1 MYLVTADEMRE
12 MDQRTIEGFSLPG
25 RVLMEN
31 AGRGAVRFFLEFF
44 GETGKKS
51 VAVIAGRGNNG
62 GDGFVM
68 ARYLH
73 QQGIPVT
80 VYLLSEKSR
89 VRGDARVNLEL
100 LETLSAPVVEIIDT
114 SAFQAMDAAVRH
126 HHIWIDALLGTGL
139 NADVRGLFRQV
150 IDRINELNRPVF
162 SVDIPSGI
170 NSDTGQIC
178 GACIHASATATFA
191 FAKSGHLLHPGAEH
205 TGHLRIVDIGVPPKI
220 AEAVGAGCRLLTP
233 DDIARRL
240 PHRPIAAH
248 KGTTGHVLVVA
259 GSPGKTGAA
268 AMASLSAMRAG
279 AGLVTLAVPKSLN
292 PILEPQVTEVMTSP
306 LPETVDGTLDEAA
319 LDRILSL
326 AEGKKCIALGPGLG
340 TAEETS
346 NLVRRVVAESPV
358 PLVIDADGLNCL
370 AGRLDAVA
378 KARAP
383 LLLTPHPGE
392 MARLSGA
399 SSAEIQADR
408 VASARAFAR
417 EHGVFIV
424 LKGASTVVAAADGA
438 CFINPTGNPGMASG
452 GMGDVLTGLIA
463 GLLAQGATP
472 LDAACTG
479 VFVHGRAAD
488 ILAGAIG
495 PFGYLATDVMDEIPS
510 CMEELLGG
518 KSITP
523 GSWPVTGIP
532 CLPPHGSGDWLIG

>member
-12 MDQRTIEGFSLPG
+12 MDRRTIEEFALPG

-44 GETGKKS
+44 GEAGKKS
-51 VAVIAGRGNNG
+51 VAVIAGSGNNG

-68 ARYLH
+68 ARCLH

-80 VYLLSEKSR
+80 VYLLAERNR
-89 VRGDARVNLEL
+89 VKGDARVNLEL
-100 LETLSAPVVEIIDT
+100 LDALAVPVVEITDI
-114 SAFQAMDAAVRH
+114 SAFQAADGAMGH

-139 NADVRGLFRQV
+139 NSDVRGLFQHA

-162 SVDIPSGI
+162 SVDIPSGV

-178 GACIHASATATFA
+178 GTCIHASATATFA

-205 TGHLRIVDIGVPPKI
+205 TGRLRIVDIGVPPII
-220 AEAVGAGCRLLTP
+220 AEAVGARCRLLTAT
-233 DDIARRL
+233 DIAGRL
-240 PHRPIAAH
+240 PRRQLTAH
-248 KGTTGHVLVVA
+248 KGTTGHVMVVA
-259 GSPGKTGAA
+259 GSLGKTGAA
-268 AMASLSAMRAG
+268 AMTALSAMRAG
-279 AGLVTLAVPKSLN
+279 AGLVTLAVAKSLN
-292 PILEPQVTEVMTSP
+292 PVLEPQVTEVMTSP
-306 LPETVDGTLDEAA
+306 LPETVDGTLDETA

-326 AEGKKCIALGPGLG
+326 AADKKCIALGPGLG

-346 NLVRRVVAESPV
+346 NLVRRLVAESPV

-370 AGRLDAVA
+370 AGGLDAVA
-378 KARAP
+378 NARVP
-383 LLLTPHPGE
+383 VVLTPHPGE
-392 MARLSGA
+392 MSRLSGV

-408 VASARAFAR
+408 VGSARSFAMKC
-417 EHGVFIV
+417 GVFLV
-424 LKGASTVVAAADGA
+424 LKGAATVVAASDGT

-479 VFVHGRAAD
+479 VFLHGRSAD
-488 ILAGAIG
+488 VLAGGIG
-495 PFGYLATDVMDEIPS
+495 PFGYLATEVMAEIPARLA
-510 CMEELLGG
+510 ELMSGQ
-518 KSITP
+518 SFTS

-532 CLPPHGSGDWLIG
+532 FLPLQGPVG